1 MSPSNSCLGSKPKKS
16 SPKRRFHS
24 HKAEMPADERW
35 EKGGMSKGNSEASA
49 LTIFEALG
57 GGGNSGATLL
67 LLACSLDPRLVLM
80 VSTEHSSEQRR
91 HKV

>member
-1 MSPSNSCLGSKPKKS
+1 
-16 SPKRRFHS
+16 
-24 HKAEMPADERW
+24 MPADERW

-49 LTIFEALG
+49 LTKFDVLC

-67 LLACSLDPRLVLM
+67 FLACSMDPRLVLM
-80 VSTEHSSEQRR
+80 VSSVHSSEQQR

>member
-1 MSPSNSCLGSKPKKS
+1 
-16 SPKRRFHS
+16 
-24 HKAEMPADERW
+24 
-35 EKGGMSKGNSEASA
+35 MSKGNSEASV
-49 LTIFEALG
+49 LTIFEVLG

-67 LLACSLDPRLVLM
+67 FLACSLDPRLVLM

>member
-1 MSPSNSCLGSKPKKS
+1 
-16 SPKRRFHS
+16 
-24 HKAEMPADERW
+24 MPADERW

-67 LLACSLDPRLVLM
+67 FLACSLDPRLVLM
-80 VSTEHSSEQRR
+80 VSTEHSSEQ
-91 HKV
+91 